1 MKVGEEGIMRFMNL
15 FLNEEMVV
23 GLRAPTPFG
32 SLARLEPGRFV
43 SLQM

>member
-1 MKVGEEGIMRFMNL
+1 MNYVLKEEI
-15 FLNEEMVV
+15 VV
-23 GLRAPTPFG
+23 GLRAHTPFG

>member
-1 MKVGEEGIMRFMNL
+1 MNL
-15 FLNEEMVV
+15 RILFLKEEMVV

-43 SLQM
+43 SLPM